1 MVFDK
6 NKLKDILAEND
17 VKTTEDLQVFMRE
30 MMKEVIETLYEGEL
44 EAHLGYKKHE
54 QNASESGNNR
64 NGHSSKKVKSHVG
77 EMELEVPRDRLSTF
91 SPEIVK
97 KRQTDISGIEAKV
110 ISMYAKGMS
119 NRDIKEHIYEI
130 YGHEISPETV
140 SVITDK
146 ILPQAKECQN
156 RALEEI
162 YAIVFMDG
170 MVLKMRVDGAVRNVT
185 IYFVIGISLEGHKSC
200 LGLYLAET
208 ESAKYWLSVMN
219 ELKNRGVQDIL
230 IFAVD
235 NLKGISE
242 AINAAFPQSEIQKCV
257 VHQIRNS
264 LRFVPWKERKTVAS
278 DLKKIYAAATEEQAR
293 SELDAF
299 AEKWDSKYPNIS
311 KSWRNNW
318 TELSTY
324 FKYSKELRKL
334 IYTTN
339 PVESFHSAIR
349 KSTKGKGAFP
359 TEDSLIKLLY
369 LAILGIEKKWT
380 MPIRDWGV
388 IYSQLYINYED
399 RITTL
404 HT

>member
-1 MVFDK
+1 MVLDK
-6 NKLKDILAEND
+6 KKLKEILAEND

-54 QNASESGNNR
+54 QNCSFDGNSR
-64 NGHSSKKVKSHVG
+64 NGHTSKKVKSHVG

-119 NRDIKEHIYEI
+119 DRDIKEHIYEI

-140 SVITDK
+140 SVMTDK
-146 ILPQAKECQN
+146 VLPIAREWQN
-156 RALEEI
+156 RPLEAV
-162 YAIVFMDG
+162 YAIIFMDG
-170 MVLKMRVDGAVRNVT
+170 MVVKLRQDGSVRNVT
-185 IYFVIGISLEGHKSC
+185 VYFVIGISMEGKKSC

-208 ESAKYWLSVMN
+208 ESAKYWLTVMN
-219 ELKNRGVQDIL
+219 ELKNRGVSDVF

-242 AINAAFPQSEIQKCV
+242 AITAAFPKSEIQKCV

-264 LRFVPWKERKTVAS
+264 LRFVPWKERKTVAA
-278 DLKKIYAAATEEQAR
+278 DLKKVYAAATEEQAKA
-293 SELDAF
+293 ELDKF
-299 AEKWDSKYPNIS
+299 ADKWDDKYPNIS
-311 KSWRNNW
+311 KSWRSNW
-318 TELSTY
+318 LELSTY
-324 FKYSKELRKL
+324 FKYSKELRRL

-349 KSTKGKGAFP
+349 KVTKTKGSFP
-359 TEDSLIKLLY
+359 TEDALVKLLY
-369 LAILGIEKKWT
+369 LAVTGIEKKWELV
-380 MPIRDWGV
+380 IRDWGV
-388 IYSQLYINYED
+388 IYSQLYINFED
-399 RITTL
+399 RITGL
-404 HT
+404 HS